1 MVCRDATSQVR
12 ESLKTT
18 GQGVGWGSLEVR
30 VQQSQ
35 GPGAGSPLPQ
45 ASGFQVLCVQSA
57 VER

>member
-1 MVCRDATSQVR
+1 M
-12 ESLKTT
+12 